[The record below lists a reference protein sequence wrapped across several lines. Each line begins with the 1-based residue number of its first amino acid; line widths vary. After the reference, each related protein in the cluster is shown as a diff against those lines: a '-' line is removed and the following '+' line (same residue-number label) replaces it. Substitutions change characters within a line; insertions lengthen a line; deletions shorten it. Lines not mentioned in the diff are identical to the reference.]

1 MGKLELRDYVPLEYV
16 ESTGVQYIDTGIIPN
31 KGTKFI
37 IDMAIPYIEELALN
51 YVGVLQRTSSDD
63 YIRWQCGSY
72 YNRFLRA
79 HRGNKGNTG
88 IYIDKE
94 FDESR
99 HIFILSG
106 EEMGVDDTSRDIIY
120 IDDVKLSFGLF
131 GHTYEY
137 GVHPGYFKIY
147 DYKCFQDGVLIQ
159 HFIPC
164 RSFSGKIGMFDD
176 VNHKYYFNE
185 TNSNLIA
192 GPEIHTI
199 PIILTIRHWKK
210 SRGGRLNWVKDED
223 VRKVYINQETK
234 ENLVWRNG
242 YDNVIVAKSNWSDPE
257 CEFYKRSNLDWE
269 LIEDADGNYLLGA
282 DGNIGNYI
290 KETDVVKIEN
300 LHGLEKLKTFQ
311 LDHCDVLE
319 EVIGIEEWDTSNR
332 TSLQSMFR
340 GCASFIKPDIDLS
353 KWNVSNVTNIHY
365 IFFNSG
371 FTSID
376 LHGWDA
382 RKITTTGD
390 VFYGSKEL
398 ETLDL
403 SNWKAPSRISFGALC
418 YSCSALKSI
427 DFSGWDWKN
436 IKITSLSNAFVNCK
450 NLENLDVTDWDI
462 SEASSIATAFR
473 YCAKLPELNVSK
485 WNTAN
490 VTAMNSTFEGCSGL
504 TVLDVS
510 KWNTG
515 KVTNLGRTFSSCGLI
530 KELEVSNWNT
540 SNVENLYNT
549 FGYCTSLINLDLHNW
564 DVSKVTDMSYL
575 FNVCNSLKSLDL
587 TGWDTSNVLDMNVM
601 FYGCRVLDVLNVKHF
616 DTSKV
621 RNMKRMFYQC
631 YVLTEL
637 NLSGWNTENVTDM
650 TELFSYSG
658 SMKWVDI
665 SGWTIKEDTIVN
677 GMFANCHHLTD
688 IYAYNCDET
697 TISILNSVKPKA
709 ATLHTG
715 PRPAIE

>member
-1 MGKLELRDYVPLEYV
+1 MSMGKLELRDYVPLEYV

-311 LDHCDVLE
+311 LDHCNVLE

-353 KWNVSNVTNIHY
+353 KWNVSNVTNMQY
-365 IFFNSG
+365 MFFNSG

-376 LHGWDA
+376 LHGWDV
-382 RKITTTGD
+382 RKVTTI
-390 VFYGSKEL
+390 VSAFYGSKEL
-398 ETLDL
+398 ETIDL
-403 SNWKAPSRISFGALC
+403 SNWITPSRISFGGLC

-436 IKITSLSNAFVNCK
+436 IKITSLLSAFVNCK

-462 SEASSIATAFR
+462 SDASSIAAAFR
-473 YCAKLPELNVSK
+473 YCEKLSTLNVSK

-490 VTAMNSTFEGCSGL
+490 VTAMNATFEGCSGL
-504 TVLDVS
+504 TVLDVSNWVTDKVELLASTFRNCAQVEKLDVS

-515 KVTNLGRTFSSCGLI
+515 KVTNLGGTFSYCGLI

-549 FGYCTSLINLDLHNW
+549 FGHCTSLIKLDLHNW

-575 FNVCNSLKSLDL
+575 FNVCSSLKSVDL

-601 FYGCRVLDVLNVKHF
+601 FYGC
-616 DTSKV
+616 S
-621 RNMKRMFYQC
+621 
-631 YVLTEL
+631 
-637 NLSGWNTENVTDM
+637 
-650 TELFSYSG
+650 

-677 GMFANCHHLTD
+677 GMFAYCPNLTD
-688 IYAYNCDET
+688 IYAYDCDET